1 MLARPI
7 SSLLISVV
15 LGFSLAG
22 AIAFGQGADP
32 NAPAIIPVAAP
43 SEPLAK
49 AAFDVLQARCSR
61 CHQEGELVGRQKP
74 AKNFGFILE
83 LGKLATDPHYIT
95 PGNPDDS
102 KIVKM
107 ILNEEMPYDYFS
119 DGDVTQEPVSPTEL
133 TALRDWISS
142 LGGQQADACA
152 ARQFITPEAMTAAML
167 ADLGKA
173 QQSEVDDTRYLTLT
187 HLYNACT
194 SDEAMGVYR
203 QGAVKLLNSLSH
215 NSDVVKLETID
226 PEKTIIRF
234 RLSDLRWTAAQWDA
248 VLSVYPYAAAP
259 DTVEFKAL
267 AEATETPLPY
277 VQADWFA
284 FVAARPPLY
293 YRLLD
298 LPSDFAGLEAQL
310 RIDVAANIENYLA
323 ERAGFQRSGVS
334 ANNRLIERHSISTGY
349 FWTSYDFGGS
359 RTRQSLFDFPL
370 GPEGGEFSFHH
381 DGGETIFSL
390 PNGFQGYY
398 LNTAAGQRLDKGPTN
413 IVRDTTKRD
422 LAVTNGISCM
432 GCHDTGTRKAKD
444 EIRDHVLA
452 DKSFPKAVRDAVE
465 ELYPPTAEMDQ
476 RLDGDGKM
484 FLDALV
490 KAGLTPA
497 LKLNGVEM
505 VNALS
510 DRYEQDVEIAVAAA
524 QYGLSVDDYKS
535 ALTGAA
541 NADALRMGRR
551 LQQGLV
557 PRDTFEAQFLDTV
570 SSLSDL
576 VPADLGTIYA
586 SIDVP
591 VVVAPVARPAEESHS
606 FDLSI
611 TSDQLSYYVNDLPTF
626 TVTTNHDCYLTL
638 IDVDRSGEATVLYP
652 NRFEQDN
659 LLSAG
664 KPLQF
669 PGKDAAFQFRLADA
683 GKETVIAICSTSD
696 KPVDNISYDFAS
708 SDLTALGDYAE
719 HLARKITVEA
729 KAGARPGGKT
739 TSDIVVRTAVQVE
752 VR

>member
-1 MLARPI
+1 MFGRPI
-7 SSLLISVV
+7 SSALISVV
-15 LGFSLAG
+15 LGFTLAG
-22 AIAFGQGADP
+22 AIAFGQGTDP
-32 NAPAIIPVAAP
+32 DAPAIIPVAVP

-61 CHQEGELVGRQKP
+61 CHQEGQLTKLKKP

-83 LGKLATDPHYIT
+83 LDKLAADPHYVT

-107 ILNEEMPYDYFS
+107 ILNQEMPYDVWA
-119 DGDVTQEPVSPTEL
+119 DGNLDEPEVSPEEL

-152 ARQFITPEAMTAAML
+152 TRQFITPEAMTAAML
-167 ADLGKA
+167 ADLGQA

-187 HLYNACT
+187 HLYNACA
-194 SDEAMGVYR
+194 SDEAMEVYR
-203 QGAVKLLNSLSH
+203 QGAVKLLNSLSY
-215 NSDVVKLETID
+215 NSDVVRLETID
-226 PEKTIIRF
+226 PEKTIVGF
-234 RLSDLRWTAAQWDA
+234 RLSELRWTPSQWDA
-248 VLSVYPYAAAP
+248 VLSVYPYAAVP

-267 AEATETPLPY
+267 AEATDTPLPY
-277 VQADWFA
+277 VEADWFA

-293 YRLLD
+293 HRLLD
-298 LPSDFAGLEAQL
+298 LPEDFAALEKEL
-310 RIDVAANIENYLA
+310 GIDVAANIENYMA

-334 ANNRLIERHSISTGY
+334 ASNRLIERHSISTGY
-349 FWTSYDFGGS
+349 FWTSYDFGGN
-359 RTRQSLFDFPL
+359 RNRQSLFDFPL
-370 GPEGGEFSFHH
+370 GPEEGEFSFHH

-398 LNTAAGQRLDKGPTN
+398 LNSAAGLRLDKGPTD
-413 IVRDTTKRD
+413 IVRDTSKRD
-422 LAVTNGISCM
+422 LAVTNGISCI

-444 EIRDHVLA
+444 EIRDRVLA
-452 DKSFPKAVRDAVE
+452 DRGFPKVVRDTVE
-465 ELYPPTAEMDQ
+465 ELYPPTDVMDR
-476 RLDGDGKM
+476 RLEGDGKS
-484 FLDALV
+484 FQDALM

-505 VNALS
+505 INALS

-524 QYGLSVDDYKS
+524 QYGHTPDSYKS
-535 ALTGAA
+535 AVTGAA

-576 VPADLGTIYA
+576 VPVDLGRIHA
-586 SIDVP
+586 SIDAP
-591 VVVAPVARPAEESHS
+591 VVVAPVARPIEDSHS

-611 TSDQLSYYVNDLPTF
+611 TSNQLSYHVDDLATF
-626 TVTTNHDCYLTL
+626 TVTTDHDCYVTL
-638 IDVDRSGEATVLYP
+638 IDVDNTGEATVLYP
-652 NRFEQDN
+652 NRFEQNN

-664 KPLQF
+664 NPLQF
-669 PGKDAAFQFRLADA
+669 PGKDAAFQFRLGDA
-683 GKETVIAICSTSD
+683 GKETVIAICSLAD

-708 SDLTALGDYAE
+708 NDLVPLGNYAE

-729 KAGARPGGKT
+729 NAGGKP
-739 TSDIVVRTAVQVE
+739 SSNIIVRTAVQVE